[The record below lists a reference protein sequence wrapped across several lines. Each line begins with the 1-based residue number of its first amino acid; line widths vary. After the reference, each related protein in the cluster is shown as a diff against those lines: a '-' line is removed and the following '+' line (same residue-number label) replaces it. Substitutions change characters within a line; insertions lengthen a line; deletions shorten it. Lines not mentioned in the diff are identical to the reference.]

1 MLPYTLASGEN
12 GHPGFTTWG
21 TDFGI
26 PNSNPL
32 QPTVLTLSLGT
43 LQPANP
49 MPPVA
54 LPDSPPYGSTFW
66 DQWVRYFVTR
76 DPSFDPLA
84 LDPQNP
90 GPWQARI
97 VELTGIQ
104 DANRTDYSAF
114 QDKGGKVLMA
124 HGTHDALVGH
134 RATQQLMRRLT
145 ETMGAGNVANFLRY
159 YEIPGYGHS
168 VSTVFNAAWDSL
180 TALEQWVE
188 QGVAPPAQVVADSA
202 GVPGRTRP
210 LCEYPTWPRYNGSG
224 DVNVAG
230 SFTCVAD

>member
-1 MLPYTLASGEN
+1 GPQIAAFRSIESPTVLPYSLASGEN

-26 PNSNPL
+26 PNPSPL

-84 LDPQNP
+84 LDPANP
-90 GPWQARI
+90 GSWQARI
-97 VELTGIQ
+97 VELTGVQ

-114 QDKGGKVLMA
+114 QAKGGKILMA
-124 HGTHDALVGH
+124 HG
-134 RATQQLMRRLT
+134 M
-145 ETMGAGNVANFLRY
+145 
-159 YEIPGYGHS
+159 
-168 VSTVFNAAWDSL
+168 
-180 TALEQWVE
+180 
-188 QGVAPPAQVVADSA
+188 
-202 GVPGRTRP
+202 
-210 LCEYPTWPRYNGSG
+210 
-224 DVNVAG
+224 
-230 SFTCVAD
+230 